1 MSILYSILIVKLAVM
16 MGTTLPYAI
25 PPPQKKKGTGAP
37 NQRAAATVEEM
48 EPGVY
53 GEALKVCWKK
63 MGWWHDPPTY
73 GWRMNRL
80 STQMAGRWK
89 VWQFADGNIK
99 LVGGFNPSEKY

>member
-1 MSILYSILIVKLAVM
+1 MQFHPHK
-16 MGTTLPYAI
+16 
-25 PPPQKKKGTGAP
+25 KKKGTGAP

-99 LVGGFNPSEKY
+99 LVGGFNPSEKYYCSQIISFPQVGVKIKGLPC